1 MSSEINIKII
11 IMVLFYFFIVTIITV
26 VVFVIIII
34 IIIIITII
42 LFLLL
47 LLLLLLGEASFH
59 LCGLDHHHGSADCQ
73 ELADLQDI
81 QQLHAEFQSM
91 Q

>member
-1 MSSEINIKII
+1 MSQKASELINYLINYINVI
-11 IMVLFYFFIVTIITV
+11 FFSTWY
-26 VVFVIIII
+26 VIIII
-34 IIIIITII
+34 III
-42 LFLLL
+42 LLL
-47 LLLLLLGEASFH
+47 LLLLLLPLGEASFH
-59 LCGLDHHHGSADCQ
+59 LCGLDHHDSSADCQ

>member
-1 MSSEINIKII
+1 MSSEINFFN
-11 IMVLFYFFIVTIITV
+11 LFIVTIIIV

-34 IIIIITII
+34 IIIIIII
-42 LFLLL
+42 LLL
-47 LLLLLLGEASFH
+47 LLLLLPLLGEASFH
-59 LCGLDHHHGSADCQ
+59 LCGLDHHDSSADCQ

>member
-1 MSSEINIKII
+1 MSSEIN
-11 IMVLFYFFIVTIITV
+11 FFNFFIVTIIIV

-34 IIIIITII
+34 IIIIII
-42 LFLLL
+42 LLL
-47 LLLLLLGEASFH
+47 LLLLLPLLGEASFH
-59 LCGLDHHHGSADCQ
+59 LCGLDHHDSSADCQ

>member
-1 MSSEINIKII
+1 MNII
-11 IMVLFYFFIVTIITV
+11 IIIFIFTIIIV
-26 VVFVIIII
+26 VVFIIII
-34 IIIIITII
+34 IIIIII
-42 LFLLL
+42 LLLL

-59 LCGLDHHHGSADCQ
+59 LCGVDHHHSSADCQ
-73 ELADLQDI
+73 ELVDLQDI